1 MALNPFIL
9 LPVVGLI
16 AWATEDSA
24 RKKRAKESK
33 RRKYGVTFGPGCNSA
48 TVWDSD
54 DARAYRD
61 QVIMDALADGI
72 DDAETIFARWLEE
85 VSPECYGQMV
95 DGALTADQAAL
106 YLRFWDS
113 ILDAMYDAN
122 MIDDANYEMQS
133 GYVWDFMEDFDLT
146 EDDVNEAPIVV
157 KG

>member
-1 MALNPFIL
+1 MAFNPFIL
-9 LPVVGLI
+9 IPVVGLI
-16 AWATEDSA
+16 AWAAEDSA

-33 RRKYGVTFGPGCNSA
+33 RRKYGVTFDDRCYSA

-72 DDAETIFARWLEE
+72 DDAETIFARWLDE
-85 VSPECYGQMV
+85 VSPACYTQMV

-106 YLRFWDS
+106 YVRFWDS

-122 MIDDANYEMQS
+122 MLDDANYEMQS
-133 GYVWDFMEDFDLT
+133 GYVWDFMDDFDLT
-146 EDDVNEAPIVV
+146 EEDVNEAPIVV